1 MKILLENT
9 KTIAYFISSE
19 KYPITTTTYKN
30 HRQSTVEVLKMLSM
44 LDTYKKYSSADNNL
58 EVLYAAYGQK
68 KRTCHTETSPFH
80 IYINLSRGLI
90 FSFAPALSSISTAIS
105 RLNASSSSDA
115 LLRNKFN
122 DFVPLK

>member
-1 MKILLENT
+1 MEILLKNT

-19 KYPITTTTYKN
+19 KYLITTTTYKN

-68 KRTCHTETSPFH
+68 KRTHHILTSPQ
-80 IYINLSRGLI
+80 
-90 FSFAPALSSISTAIS
+90 
-105 RLNASSSSDA
+105 
-115 LLRNKFN
+115 LL
-122 DFVPLK
+122 L

>member
-1 MKILLENT
+1 MEILLKNT

-19 KYPITTTTYKN
+19 KYLITTTTYKN

-44 LDTYKKYSSADNNL
+44 MSTYKKYSSADNNL

-80 IYINLSRGLI
+80 IYINLLRGLI
-90 FSFAPALSSISTAIS
+90 FSFAPALSRISTAIS
-105 RLNASSSSDA
+105 RLKSTPSSLEA
-115 LLRNKFN
+115 LKNIFN
-122 DFVPLK
+122 GLVFFK

>member
-1 MKILLENT
+1 MAILQENT

-19 KYPITTTTYKN
+19 KYLITSTTHKN

-58 EVLYAAYGQK
+58 EVLYAAYWQK

-80 IYINLSRGLI
+80 IYIK
-90 FSFAPALSSISTAIS
+90 FYQE
-105 RLNASSSSDA
+105 A
-115 LLRNKFN
+115 LLHL
-122 DFVPLK
+122 PLLL

>member
-1 MKILLENT
+1 MEILLNNT

-19 KYPITTTTYKN
+19 KYLITTTTYKN

-68 KRTCHTETSPFH
+68 KRTHHILTSPQ
-80 IYINLSRGLI
+80 
-90 FSFAPALSSISTAIS
+90 
-105 RLNASSSSDA
+105 
-115 LLRNKFN
+115 LL
-122 DFVPLK
+122 L